1 METND
6 SLFVDVVLVK
16 NRCAFSTDIN
26 HPENIFLTSVFSS
39 LQTDAL
45 FKYSGVENTSGTLIE
60 MIISIAITYPIILF
74 ILAKKYN
81 WTNWKEK
88 LTGRVTQPDSII
100 NE

>member
-1 METND
+1 MKEWNNNLMA
-6 SLFVDVVLVK
+6 SIL
-16 NRCAFSTDIN
+16 
-26 HPENIFLTSVFSS
+26 LTSEFSA